1 MKNKFK
7 SKIIRLLSF
16 ALVFNLGFGV
26 AILSSN
32 CAKKNDLSY
41 ILDPETGKKY
51 FFDNLTKTNICGID
65 GNIIIGDHQWE
76 RKKFNLPIFLSNK
89 IKKID
94 DNFLANC
101 VEFDQQIVVSNSC
114 LEIGNNFLF
123 NCHDFN
129 SNLHLAKTIKNI
141 GNSFMYMC
149 VNFNKALRFDYLTD
163 LNQIGNNFLFN
174 CIEFNNEINI
184 KSKRLKNIGDFFLF
198 GCKKFN
204 SKFYLNSPVL
214 EVIGDSFFERCTSFD
229 KPIDLSGLIKLKSLG
244 KSCFAHCENFNS
256 NLVLPSSN
264 LIKIDDRY
272 MFGNYEYNCPITF
285 PNSIQWMGKFC
296 CADLLKYN
304 HILKIPES
312 IITKEEIIDKNL
324 SDEYGIGEFF
334 FHNCWSMTSTI
345 DFGLHD
351 ITKILKPN
359 GSLSCGIHENDQDW
373 SSEFTKTLH
382 ENLITLYFLKKF
394 ISDKNMTNNLN
405 DFFNKF
411 SFQDIGT
418 NSDDD
423 KKIETILETLSFFEQ
438 YSSDID
444 SIKQYFTDIN
454 EFKNLLK
461 HSKKLELILKY
472 FHGNSE
478 IFGNIFLEY
487 YKDSEFFEDILKD
500 YKDIYQ
506 PDPNNENNDENNEI
520 KPQNLLESVLSNH
533 LYNEVNN
540 FCNRHNYF
548 YKGIEL
554 KSLNKT
560 SQYSVLS
567 DIEKGDSWKYSNDDI
582 YCIKFDVCKGEAVN
596 FARVLGTFN
605 ECKEVKYLLDFI
617 SNKFIDDKILT
628 NNEHKKFFISKVKSL
643 NQLEIKLLCFALN
656 NYDKF
661 GIFYATS
668 GLKSDENRRKIK
680 NNLNKILES
689 EQELKSIFKTF
700 LKEQKNNNDIIDF
713 SWLELFDLLDNIGE
727 YGAKY
732 DANSKDLDLNNNLR
746 KSLKMIGEHFDENER
761 LLILDWLNKKESNS
775 PESFKK
781 YQLLI
786 RVALSNLIDKNAL
799 IDQMFDELFDFNF
812 DNNNVIKK
820 INGENVNLNEFEENV
835 LTKIQSEFLFKT
847 VYDWSI
853 DHFVSGD
860 YRDKIAMSSYIDFFI
875 EKLWNEEFLPNWF
888 NEIISKND
896 NLDQIFTPN
905 KVKKAM
911 KDFWENELN
920 DWQLKQKDIKKKCDD
935 RHNWFAKDLCE
946 FLTRSLKRSELVLIA
961 KKVLKE
967 KIENDLINE
976 INKISTQIMKEEIF
990 NNETSDAFIHDLKT
1004 FFTNNKKIFV
1014 DCLFLEKNN
1023 TDFVKKLNDPIY
1035 VQGLLSK
1042 ISYFKFGE
1050 NKKNILPLYYYL
1062 INSNYHQDIVKKLHV
1077 LGGEVTSI
1085 FYKRILATKKD
1096 FYEKLGNFSFYNDTY
1111 EPKEKNFF
1119 LKQMYKDFLMQLFE
1133 NIEGSKNKWFFSLF
1147 RLGEDDKVLI
1157 NFINNL
1163 AKEKKDKWDE
1173 ELKKNPYLYQD
1184 FKNQI
1189 IFFFKKTFAD
1199 IINDKKNKLSYFKS
1213 FANNISIEDSYTI
1226 KILNEIIKIY
1236 DQKILITKNDDNFQ
1250 KYLLDKLVN
1259 KHLFDWLKQ
1268 DAIDYGK
1275 WDSSVSSE
1283 YEINKK
1289 IKNYKYTELNCFL
1302 KYIDKCQE
1310 KLDFLSS
1317 NDHQNFFLHLNQEMF
1332 KQLQELYW
1340 KWKKNKQKIISSYL
1354 AKLWDKSCSSWDV
1367 FVTKFDDNNWK
1378 NQNKQTLE
1386 ELADILDCSYFELNQ
1401 NKINTLSKEVKNNV
1415 QDLVKNPQKESIVEQ
1430 LLQIHKKWKENKQKI
1445 IPFYL
1450 AKLWDKSCS
1459 SWDVF
1464 VTKFD
1469 DNNWKNQNKQTLEEL
1484 ADILDCSY
1492 FELNQN
1498 KINTLSKEVKNN
1510 VQDLV
1515 KNHQDL
1521 FSQLNQENYLSIEEI
1536 NEYCKKINDFFSF
1549 VSETLFQ
1556 IDSNNLQFSDKENKK
1571 EIIELFEKMDNCVKK
1586 TKIKRYE
1593 DKVMHTLFQEVINSL
1608 ADHDKMNSSTD
1619 LLDII
1624 NKVYKLNKLFLENK
1638 NISTSD
1644 KNGIINFFTTITN
1657 ALDILKKENEQHKN
1671 KFLSNTFFT
1680 DFYLIYG
1687 FGTSYKKANISIKAM
1702 SKDNLEKL
1710 HDKMNDLLETAID
1723 MTPIKQFIS
1732 EQTKVIGSGIKQ
1744 NIHNL
1749 YEKD

>member
-101 VEFDQQIVVSNSC
+101 FEFDQQIVVLNSC

-123 NCHDFN
+123 NCHKFN

-198 GCKKFN
+198 GCRKFN
-204 SKFYLNSPVL
+204 SKFYLNSPIL
-214 EVIGDSFFERCTSFD
+214 EVIGDSFFEGCTSFD

-256 NLVLPSSN
+256 NLVLPSN

-296 CADLLKYN
+296 CADLVKYN
-304 HILKIPES
+304 HSFKIPES

-324 SDEYGIGEFF
+324 NGEYGIGDFF

-359 GSLSCGIHENDQDW
+359 GSLSCDIHKNDQDW

-405 DFFNKF
+405 NFFNEF
-411 SFQDIGT
+411 SFQGIDI

-472 FHGNSE
+472 FHGKNE
-478 IFGNIFLEY
+478 IFGDIFLKY

-506 PDPNNENNDENNEI
+506 LDPDNENNNENNEI

-548 YKGIEL
+548 YKGIKL

-582 YCIKFDVCKGEAVN
+582 YCIKYDVCKGEAVN

-713 SWLELFDLLDNIGE
+713 SWLDLFDLLDNIGE

-732 DANSKDLDLNNNLR
+732 DANSKDLDLNNDLR
-746 KSLKMIGEHFDENER
+746 KSLRKIGEHFDENER

-835 LTKIQSEFLFKT
+835 LTKIQSEFLFKII
-847 VYDWSI
+847 YDWSV
-853 DHFVSGD
+853 DHFASDD
-860 YRDKIAMSSYIDFFI
+860 YHDEIVMSSYIDFFI

-911 KDFWENELN
+911 KDFWEKELK
-920 DWQLKQKDIKKKCDD
+920 DLQLKQKNIKKKYDD
-935 RHNWFAKDLCE
+935 RHNLFAKDLCE
-946 FLTRSLKRSELVLIA
+946 FLTKSLKRSELVLIA

-990 NNETSDAFIHDLKT
+990 NNETSDAFIHNLKT

-1014 DCLFLEKNN
+1014 DCSFLEKNN
-1023 TDFVKKLNDPIY
+1023 TDFVKKLDDPIY

-1062 INSNYHQDIVKKLHV
+1062 INSNYHQDIVKKLHD
-1077 LGGEVTSI
+1077 LGGEVTSA

-1147 RLGEDDKVLI
+1147 RLGENDKVLI
-1157 NFINNL
+1157 DFINNL

-1173 ELKKNPYLYQD
+1173 EIKKNPYLYQD

-1189 IFFFKKTFAD
+1189 IFFFKATFAN

-1250 KYLLDKLVN
+1250 KNLLDKLVN

-1268 DAIDYGK
+1268 DAIDYSK

-1302 KYIDKCQE
+1302 KYIYECQE

-1317 NDHQNFFLHLNQEMF
+1317 NDHQSFSLHLNQEMF

-1340 KWKKNKQKIISSYL
+1340 KWKENKQKIIS
-1354 AKLWDKSCSSWDV
+1354 
-1367 FVTKFDDNNWK
+1367 
-1378 NQNKQTLE
+1378 
-1386 ELADILDCSYFELNQ
+1386 
-1401 NKINTLSKEVKNNV
+1401 
-1415 QDLVKNPQKESIVEQ
+1415 
-1430 LLQIHKKWKENKQKI
+1430 
-1445 IPFYL
+1445 FYL

-1469 DNNWKNQNKQTLEEL
+1469 DNNWKNQNQQTLEEL
-1484 ADILDCSY
+1484 ADILDCNY

-1521 FSQLNQENYLSIEEI
+1521 FSQPNQKNYLSIEEI

-1549 VSETLFQ
+1549 VGETLFQ
-1556 IDSNNLQFSDKENKK
+1556 IDSNNLQFSYKENKK
-1571 EIIELFEKMDNCVKK
+1571 EIIELFEKMDNCVRK

-1624 NKVYKLNKLFLENK
+1624 NKVNKLNKLFLENK
-1638 NISTSD
+1638 NISTND

-1671 KFLSNTFFT
+1671 KFLNNTFFT

-1702 SKDNLEKL
+1702 SKDDLEKL
-1710 HDKMNDLLETAID
+1710 HDKMNDLSKTAID

-1732 EQTKVIGSGIKQ
+1732 EQVKVIGSGIKQ
-1744 NIHNL
+1744 DIYNL

>member
-1415 QDLVKNPQKESIVEQ
+1415 QDLVKN
-1430 LLQIHKKWKENKQKI
+1430 
-1445 IPFYL
+1445 
-1450 AKLWDKSCS
+1450 
-1459 SWDVF
+1459 
-1464 VTKFD
+1464 
-1469 DNNWKNQNKQTLEEL
+1469 
-1484 ADILDCSY
+1484 
-1492 FELNQN
+1492 
-1498 KINTLSKEVKNN
+1498 
-1510 VQDLV
+1510 
-1515 KNHQDL
+1515 HQDL